1 MTGFA
6 VAAGILVIV
15 ALVWLIVPLMR
26 AGRAPAIGRGAANV
40 AILRDQLAELDS
52 DLRAGT
58 LSQSQYDQA
67 RDEIERR
74 VLEESRQEGE
84 TGPASDARGGPWT
97 AIALA
102 IAVPIAAGLLYL
114 QLGSLDA
121 FRPPSEA
128 PQHAVSEQEI
138 EGLIAKLEARL
149 RERPDPEGFLILAR
163 TYYAMQRFPQAVAA
177 FERVGDAGLQDPDY
191 LADYADAL
199 GVAQGSK
206 LAGKPLELVK
216 RALALDPNHLKA
228 LALAGSEA
236 FQRQDYKTAVDYWE
250 RIRAVAPADS
260 PFAQSVV
267 ASIEE
272 ARELGGLGK
281 PQAGGP
287 GRAAAPTAAA
297 PKAAGPRVAAAP
309 SPGTSSAPAA
319 SGARVAGVV
328 TLAPALAAKAGP
340 DDTVFVFARA
350 AEGPRLPL
358 AIVKRQVKD
367 LPLKFSLDDS
377 QAMAPGMALSN
388 FSDVVVGARIS
399 KRANATPQAGDLEG
413 VSQSVRVGATDVAVV
428 IDKVLP

>member
-6 VAAGILVIV
+6 VVAGILVIV
-15 ALVWLIVPLMR
+15 ALGWLIVPLMR
-26 AGRAPAIGRGAANV
+26 AGGAREVERGASNV
-40 AILRDQLAELDS
+40 AILRDQLAELDA

-58 LSQSQYDQA
+58 LSQAQYDQA

-74 VLEESRQEGE
+74 VLDEARAGE
-84 TGPASDARGGPWT
+84 QPAPALRGGAWT

-102 IAVPIAAGLLYL
+102 VAIPIAAGLLYL

-121 FRPPSEA
+121 LHPRNA
-128 PQHAVSEQEI
+128 GPQHEVTQQEI

-149 RERPDPEGFLILAR
+149 RDNPDPKGFLILAR
-163 TYYAMQRFPQAVAA
+163 TYYAIQRFPEAVAA
-177 FERVGDAGLQDPDY
+177 FERVGEEGMQDPDY

-199 GVAQGSK
+199 GVAQGRT

-236 FQRQDYKTAVDYWE
+236 FERKDYRAAVAYWE

-260 PFAQSVV
+260 PFAQSV
-267 ASIEE
+267 ASSIEE
-272 ARELGGLGK
+272 ARQLGGIAEK
-281 PQAGGP
+281 GP
-287 GRAAAPTAAA
+287 ASAAATAPAPPTAS
-297 PKAAGPRVAAAP
+297 AGPRASASAAAL
-309 SPGTSSAPAA
+309 
-319 SGARVAGVV
+319 GARIQGVV

-340 DDTVFVFARA
+340 DDTVFIFARA
-350 AEGPRLPL
+350 AAGPRMPL
-358 AIVKRQVKD
+358 AIVRRQVKD
-367 LPLKFSLDDS
+367 LPVKFSLDDS

-399 KRANATPQAGDLEG
+399 KTANATPQTGDLEG
-413 VSQSVRVGATDVAVV
+413 LSKTVQVGATDVAVV